1 MSAPHPRVLP
11 LCAAI
16 AVAGLLAVHGPA
28 HTHGTI
34 PTANAIEFMPDGTLL
49 LGTNF
54 GAIHRGP
61 SAAGDTFICETS
73 VTGTQQALD
82 LWRVLPDGSV
92 AAAVIGADFFRGVF
106 HSDAAGCV
114 FRLVSGTEDLAVQSL
129 TAVGSDLL
137 VAGTRPDACTDCPE
151 RGVVVLIAL
160 GLPTATVTEL
170 DTHAAPA
177 TGAVA
182 DGDTRVAVFST
193 PGAATVVRFPESG
206 ELTRVEPPLADGV
219 TLIPLGFGAGAL
231 YAVGR
236 GLEGDELLVSADLGA
251 SFTSLGVVRGRI
263 QGFAASTTRVWFQSP
278 QLGVL
283 TRDGD
288 AAVEVDR
295 SPHGGC
301 LAYRDGRLY
310 ACGVPW
316 QDGFAVGV
324 SDDDGA
330 TFQAVM
336 PFFDGIAG
344 ARTCDATLTATC
356 DAELDFL
363 REYYG
368 FSEIV
373 EPGPEISES
382 SETPPE
388 LAEPSPELAPER
400 ERTREKG
407 CASAPDGSLAGLL
420 GALFAVA
427 ALSGRARRRGARG

>member
-1 MSAPHPRVLP
+1 MSAPLRYLALALALP
-11 LCAAI
+11 VISGGAA
-16 AVAGLLAVHGPA
+16 LA
-28 HTHGTI
+28 HGTI
-34 PTANAIEFMPDGTLL
+34 PTANAIQFMPDGTLL

-54 GAIHRGP
+54 GAIHRA
-61 SAAGDTFICETS
+61 SSDTFICETS

-106 HSDAAGCV
+106 HSDAAGCA
-114 FRLVSGTEDLAVQSL
+114 FNLVPGTEDLAVVSL
-129 TAVGSDLL
+129 TVLGSDLL
-137 VAGTRPDACTDCPE
+137 VAGTRPDACSDCPE
-151 RGVVVLIAL
+151 RGVVAL
-160 GLPTATVTEL
+160 VALSGASPTVTEL
-170 DTHAAPA
+170 DTHGSPA
-177 TGAVA
+177 TGAVT
-182 DGDTRVAVFST
+182 DGDTRLAVFSA
-193 PGAATVVRFPESG
+193 PGSATVVFFAASG
-206 ELTRVEPPLADGV
+206 EATRVEPALGEGV
-219 TLIPLGFGAGAL
+219 TLIPLGFGGGAL
-231 YAVGR
+231 YAIGR
-236 GLEGDELLVSADLGA
+236 GLEGDEVLVSADLGT
-251 SFTSLGVVRGRI
+251 SFTSLGNVRGRI
-263 QGFAASTTRVWFQSP
+263 QGFAASTSRVWFQSP

-288 AAVEVDR
+288 AVVELEQ

-301 LAYRDGRLY
+301 LAHRDGRLY

-344 ARTCDATLTATC
+344 ARACEAELTATC

-373 EPGPEISES
+373 EPGPEISEVT
-382 SETPPE
+382 EAPPE
-388 LAEPSPELAPER
+388 LVEPSPETSPER
-400 ERTREKG
+400 ERTRDEG
-407 CASAPDGSLAGLL
+407 CAGGHPTALIWALGL
-420 GALFAVA
+420 ALFGLRR
-427 ALSGRARRRGARG
+427 LSGRARTRGARG

>member
-1 MSAPHPRVLP
+1 MNTRASIIA
-11 LCAAI
+11 CAALAI
-16 AVAGLLAVHGPA
+16 VCVVASSDERALA
-28 HTHGTI
+28 HGTI
-34 PTANAIEFMPDGTLL
+34 PTANAIQFMPDGTLV

-54 GAIHRGP
+54 GAIHRGSVP
-61 SAAGDTFICETS
+61 PGDTFICETS

-106 HSDAAGCV
+106 HSDATGCA
-114 FRLVSGTEDLAVQSL
+114 FTLIPGTEDLAVASL
-129 TAVGSDLL
+129 SVVGSDLL

-151 RGVVVLIAL
+151 LGVVALVAL
-160 GLPTATVTEL
+160 GTTPTVTEL
-170 DTHAAPA
+170 DTHASPS
-177 TGAVA
+177 TGAVS
-182 DGDTRVAVFST
+182 DGTTRVAVFSR
-193 PGAATVVRFPESG
+193 PGLATVVHFGASG
-206 ELTRVEPPLADGV
+206 EPTLAEPALADGV
-219 TLIPLGFGAGAL
+219 TLIPLGFGGGAL

-236 GLEGDELLVSADLGA
+236 GLEGDDVLVSTDLGA
-251 SFTSLGVVRGRI
+251 NFTSLGVVRGRI

-288 AAVEVDR
+288 AAVEVER

-330 TFQAVM
+330 TFAAVM
-336 PFFDGIAG
+336 PFFDGISG
-344 ARTCDATLTATC
+344 ARACDPTLTATC

-373 EPGPEISES
+373 DPGPEISES
-382 SETPPE
+382 TETPPE
-388 LAEPSPELAPER
+388 LAEPSPETSAER
-400 ERTREKG
+400 NETRDEG
-407 CASAPDGSLAGLL
+407 CASAPEAPIAGLL
-420 GALFAVA
+420 GVLLAL
-427 ALSGRARRRGARG
+427 ALRGRARTRAVHG

>member
-1 MSAPHPRVLP
+1 MSARFR
-11 LCAAI
+11 I
-16 AVAGLLAVHGPA
+16 ALALAVIAPLAHDGPA
-28 HTHGTI
+28 RAHGTI
-34 PTANAIEFMPDGTLL
+34 PTANAIQFMPDGTLL

-54 GAIHRGP
+54 GAIHRGSFP
-61 SAAGDTFICETS
+61 PGDTFICETS

-106 HSDAAGCV
+106 HSDAAGCA
-114 FRLVSGTEDLAVQSL
+114 FTLVPGTEDLAVASL
-129 TAVGSDLL
+129 TVLGSDLL
-137 VAGTRPDACTDCPE
+137 VAGTRPDACSDCPE
-151 RGVVVLIAL
+151 LGVVAHVSL
-160 GLPTATVTEL
+160 GTTPSLTEL
-170 DTHAAPA
+170 DTHASPA
-177 TGAVA
+177 TGAVS
-182 DGDTRVAVFST
+182 DGTTRVAVFSR
-193 PGAATVVRFPESG
+193 PGAATVVHFSESG
-206 ELTRVEPPLADGV
+206 EPTRAEPALADGV
-219 TLIPLGFGAGAL
+219 TLIPLGFGGGAL

-236 GLEGDELLVSADLGA
+236 GLEGDEVLVSADLGQ

-263 QGFAASTTRVWFQSP
+263 QGFAASASRVWFQSP

-288 AAVEVDR
+288 AAVEVER

-301 LAYRDGRLY
+301 LAYRDGRLW

-344 ARTCDATLTATC
+344 ARSCDAALTATC

-373 EPGPEISES
+373 DPGPEISES
-382 SETPPE
+382 TETPPE
-388 LAEPSPELAPER
+388 LAEPSPESSPER
-400 ERTREKG
+400 DRTRDEG
-407 CASAPDGSLAGLL
+407 CAGGPALSLLWL
-420 GALFAVA
+420 MSLVLPVF
-427 ALSGRARRRGARG
+427 SGRARTRAARG

>member
-1 MSAPHPRVLP
+1 MSAPLRLA
-11 LCAAI
+11 LALAL
-16 AVAGLLAVHGPA
+16 AVAVPLAHDGSVRA
-28 HTHGTI
+28 HGTI
-34 PTANAIEFMPDGTLL
+34 PTANAIQFMPDGTLV

-54 GAIHRGP
+54 GAIHR
-61 SAAGDTFICETS
+61 AAADTFICETS

-106 HSDAAGCV
+106 HSDTAGCA
-114 FRLVSGTEDLAVQSL
+114 FSLVPGTEDLAVASL
-129 TAVGSDLL
+129 AVLGSNLL
-137 VAGTRPDACTDCPE
+137 VAGTRPDACSDCPE
-151 RGVVVLIAL
+151 LGVVALVAL
-160 GLPTATVTEL
+160 GPTPTVTEL
-170 DTHAAPA
+170 DTHASPA
-177 TGAVA
+177 TGAVS
-182 DGDTRVAVFST
+182 DGSNRVAVFSR
-193 PGAATVVRFPESG
+193 PGSATVVVFGASG
-206 ELTRVEPPLADGV
+206 EPTRAELALADGV
-219 TLIPLGFGAGAL
+219 TVIPLGFGGGAL

-236 GLEGDELLVSADLGA
+236 GLEGDEVLVSADLGQ

-263 QGFAASTTRVWFQSP
+263 QGFAASASQVWFQSP

-288 AAVEVDR
+288 ATVEVER

-301 LAYRDGRLY
+301 LAYRDGRLW

-336 PFFDGIAG
+336 PFFDGISG
-344 ARTCDATLTATC
+344 ARACEPALTATC

-373 EPGPEISES
+373 DPGPEISES
-382 SETPPE
+382 TESPPE
-388 LAEPSPELAPER
+388 LAEPSPETNPER
-400 ERTREKG
+400 EQTRDEG
-407 CASAPDGSLAGLL
+407 CAGGTALSLLWL
-420 GALFAVA
+420 SMLALPVF
-427 ALSGRARRRGARG
+427 SGRARTRAARG

>member
-1 MSAPHPRVLP
+1 MSAPLHRLLP
-11 LCAAI
+11 LCVA
-16 AVAGLLAVHGPA
+16 AVAALGPLIPSGPA
-28 HTHGTI
+28 RAHGTI

-54 GAIHRGP
+54 GAIHRGT
-61 SAAGDTFICETS
+61 ADTFICETS

-106 HSDAAGCV
+106 HSDAAGCA
-114 FRLVSGTEDLAVQSL
+114 FGLVPGTEDLAVQSL

-137 VAGTRPDACTDCPE
+137 VAGTRPDACSDCPE
-151 RGVVVLIAL
+151 LGVVALVAL
-160 GLPTATVTEL
+160 GGETPTVTEL
-170 DTHAAPA
+170 DTHASPA
-177 TGAVA
+177 TGAVS
-182 DGDTRVAVFST
+182 DGSTRVAVFSS
-193 PGAATVVRFPESG
+193 PGAATVVSLPEG
-206 ELTRVEPPLADGV
+206 GQPTRAEPELADGV
-219 TLIPLGFGAGAL
+219 TLIPLGFGGGAL

-236 GLEGDELLVSADLGA
+236 GLEGDELLVSGDLGA
-251 SFTSLGVVRGRI
+251 TFTSLGVVRGRI

-288 AAVEVDR
+288 AAVEVEQ

-344 ARTCDATLTATC
+344 ARTCDAALTATC

-373 EPGPEISES
+373 EPGPETTES

-388 LAEPSPELAPER
+388 LAEPSPETSAER
-400 ERTREKG
+400 NETRDEG
-407 CASAPDGSLAGLL
+407 CASAPEAPIAGLL
-420 GALFAVA
+420 GVLLAL
-427 ALSGRARRRGARG
+427 ALERRARPRAARG